1 MRTSRLLV
9 ALLIS
14 GCGTTLSSD
23 GPVEIELRIG
33 ELVQRPDF
41 GESIEFLSVPA
52 DSRCPSDVTCVW
64 AGDAAIRLRI
74 GHPSF
79 SGDTTLHT
87 TTTPRATT
95 IGGVRIEVVGL
106 RPTPVSNLPIDP
118 KAYRVTL
125 RLTADSG
132 TP

>member
-1 MRTSRLLV
+1 MLLV
-9 ALLIS
+9 ALLS
-14 GCGTTLSSD
+14 GCGTTLPPD
-23 GPVEIELRIG
+23 EPVEIELRIG

-74 GHPSF
+74 GHSGI

-87 TTTPRATT
+87 TTSPRATT
-95 IGGVRIEVVGL
+95 IGGVRIEVVAL
-106 RPTPVSNLPIDP
+106 RPTPVANRPVDP